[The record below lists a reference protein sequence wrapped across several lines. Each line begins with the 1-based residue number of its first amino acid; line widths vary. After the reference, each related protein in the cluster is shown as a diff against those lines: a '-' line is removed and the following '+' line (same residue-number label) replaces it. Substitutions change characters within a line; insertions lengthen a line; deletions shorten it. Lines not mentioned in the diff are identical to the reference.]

1 MTADAKTLEFLFD
14 LGDTFQ
20 RTSTENANLAEF
32 GRKTVFDSAEESQ
45 VSRTEGWQQWIAKL
59 AEAGLAG
66 DQHKLEL
73 VLLKIIRSVKKEFPS
88 VGNELGSLLAQYSA
102 NPNGLRWQ
110 KSGPPPT
117 DAEEGLPLL
126 RTELTEG
133 ADAPILPKV
142 LEIRIQQFLQER
154 ADAER
159 LLVEGFCP
167 PRSVLLTGAPGT
179 GKTML
184 ASWLAHQL
192 RLPLLSLDLATSISS
207 FLGKT
212 GFNIRRV
219 LDYARSTQCVLL
231 LDEFDAIAKRRD
243 DSTEMGELKRIVNVL
258 LKELEDWPVQS
269 VLIAAT
275 NHPDLLDPAIRRRFD
290 IGLELPMPGQAER
303 EAILERSAGQFSTE
317 LNAKKLKAFSLLLEG
332 MSASEVEGT
341 MRAAVRQ
348 HLTSDLPLVKTFV
361 FEFQARVGDAVSGK
375 SFGPLLRQIQ
385 GEGDRNF
392 TVRELSD
399 LFGKSVST
407 IQHHLTRE
415 AVDG

>member
-1 MTADAKTLEFLFD
+1 MTPATNTLEFPFD
-14 LGDTFQ
+14 FGDTSQ
-20 RTSTENANLAEF
+20 SISTRHMRLGNFSQNH
-32 GRKTVFDSAEESQ
+32 VFDGPEGSELG
-45 VSRTEGWQQWIAKL
+45 RTDSWQQWITKL
-59 AEAGLAG
+59 AEAGLSG
-66 DQHKLEL
+66 DQHRLEL
-73 VLLKIIRSVKKEFPS
+73 VLLKIIRSVKAEFPH
-88 VGNELGSLLAQYSA
+88 VGSELGGLLAQYSA

-110 KSGPPPT
+110 DSGPPPT

-126 RTELTEG
+126 RKELSES
-133 ADAPILPKV
+133 AEAPILPKP
-142 LEIRIQQFLQER
+142 LAARIEQFIEER
-154 ADAER
+154 TGAER
-159 LLVEGFCP
+159 LLSEGFCP

-184 ASWLAHQL
+184 ASWISCRLG
-192 RLPLLSLDLATSISS
+192 LPLLSLDLATSISS

-219 LDYARSTQCVLL
+219 LDYARSVNCVLL

-258 LKELEDWPVQS
+258 LKELEDWPVHS

-275 NHPDLLDPAIRRRFD
+275 NHPNLLDPAIRRRFD
-290 IGLELPMPGQAER
+290 IYLELPMPGED
-303 EAILERSAGQFSTE
+303 ERSEILARSASQFAKD
-317 LNAKKLKAFSLLLEG
+317 LDRKKLKAFSQMLDG

-348 HLTSDLPLVKTFV
+348 HLTAKIPLIRAFV
-361 FEFQARVGDAVSGK
+361 YEFQSRLGEEVKGK
-375 SFGPLLRQIQ
+375 SFGSVLRQIQ
-385 GEGDRNF
+385 GNGERNF

-415 AVDG
+415 AADG

>member
-1 MTADAKTLEFLFD
+1 MTATENNLEFMFGF
-14 LGDTFQ
+14 GDTSQ
-20 RTSTENANLAEF
+20 CTSTRHLKTRRIWRVLMFDTAE
-32 GRKTVFDSAEESQ
+32 GMIVA
-45 VSRTEGWQQWIAKL
+45 RTDGWQQWITKL
-59 AEAGLAG
+59 AEAALVG
-66 DQHKLEL
+66 DQRKLEL
-73 VLLKIIRSVKKEFPS
+73 VLLKIIRTIRAEFPET
-88 VGNELGSLLAQYSA
+88 GNELGGLLAQYSA

-126 RTELTEG
+126 RTELSEN
-133 ADAPILPKV
+133 AEEPILPKFLAARV
-142 LEIRIQQFLQER
+142 EQFVQER
-154 ADAER
+154 TGAER
-159 LLVEGFCP
+159 LLSEGFCP

-184 ASWLAHQL
+184 ASWLSHRL
-192 RLPLLSLDLATSISS
+192 NLPLLSLDLATSISS

-219 LDYARSTQCVLL
+219 LDYARSVNCVLL

-275 NHPDLLDPAIRRRFD
+275 NHPSLLDPAIRRRFD
-290 IGLELPMPGQAER
+290 ICLELPMPGEDER
-303 EAILERSAGQFSTE
+303 VEILSRSAGQFSSE
-317 LNAKKLKAFSLLLEG
+317 LKKKMLKAFSQMLEG
-332 MSASEVEGT
+332 MSASDVEGT

-348 HLTSDLPLVKTFV
+348 HLMSQTPLVKSFV
-361 FEFQARVGDAVSGK
+361 YEFHTRAADSLK
-375 SFGPLLRQIQ
+375 SKDFGSLLRQIQ
-385 GEGDRNF
+385 GNGERNF
-392 TVRELSD
+392 TVRELSEI
-399 LFGKSVST
+399 FGKSVST

-415 AVDG
+415 ATDG